1 MVSENVIGL
10 AELESA
16 WNATR
21 KGDTETKLAIY
32 KLFSNLSIH
41 FKEEQIEF
49 IIEKISEIEPSEMI
63 PDEIELVY
71 ELSRFSS
78 KSSTYTN
85 KAKEFFWKIICDP
98 ENLYPTEIREP
109 ALYKFCY
116 IMRSWDLIEER
127 VTVLYDCVENIK
139 NVTHYNY
146 L

>member
-10 AELESA
+10 PELEST

-41 FKEEQIEF
+41 FKEDQIEF

-78 KSSTYTN
+78 KSSTYTS
-85 KAKEFFWKIICDP
+85 KAKGFFWKIICDP
-98 ENLYPTEIREP
+98 ENAYPAEIREP
-109 ALYKFCY
+109 ALSKFCS

-127 VTVLYDCVENIK
+127 VNVLYDCIENIK
-139 NVTHYNY
+139 KVS
-146 L
+146 